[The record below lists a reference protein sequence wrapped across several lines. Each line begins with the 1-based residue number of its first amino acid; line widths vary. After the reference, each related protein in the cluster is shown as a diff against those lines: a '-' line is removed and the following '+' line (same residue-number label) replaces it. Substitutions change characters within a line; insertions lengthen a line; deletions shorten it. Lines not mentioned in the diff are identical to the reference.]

1 MKLCK
6 VLGSTVSTIKHPAYT
21 GKKLLVVQP
30 LGLDMMASGPSFLA
44 SDSVGAGAG
53 EVVLVCEEGRSAMQV
68 FETPERTPLRSAVV
82 AIVDRVDL
90 VGDEG
95 QPVTHL
101 FDAALSAREAG
112 RSAD

>member
-6 VLGSTVSTIKHPAYT
+6 VLGSTVSTIKHPAYV

-30 LGLDMMASGPSFLA
+30 LGLDMAASGPSFLA
-44 SDSVGAGAG
+44 SDAVGAGAG
-53 EVVLVCEEGRSAMQV
+53 EVVVVCEEGRSAMQV

-90 VGDEG
+90 VDHQG
-95 QPVTHL
+95 QPTSHL
-101 FDAALSAREAG
+101 FDVGLSRQ
-112 RSAD
+112 RSRKSS